1 MIGEK
6 IFLRMSIPVENR
18 PRLWSGKVVMEIVTA
33 RTEDIE
39 ELAGL
44 LGHLFA
50 QEAEF
55 QPDIDIQRRGIW
67 MVLQNPANGTIWV
80 ARNQQRIVG
89 MVMVLYT
96 VSTALGGRVGILED
110 LVVLPEFRNQG
121 IGTRLVR
128 HAAEHARQMGLLRL
142 TLLTDGDNI
151 LSQQLYQKLGWT
163 RSEMVPMRLLTPVH

>member
-1 MIGEK
+1 
-6 IFLRMSIPVENR
+6 
-18 PRLWSGKVVMEIVTA
+18 MEIVTA
-33 RTEDIE
+33 KTEDIE

-55 QPDIDIQRRGIW
+55 HPDIDIQRRGIW
-67 MVLQNPANGTIWV
+67 MVLQNPSTGTIWV
-80 ARNQQRIVG
+80 AREPQEKRIIG

-121 IGTRLVR
+121 IGTRLLR
-128 HAAEHARQMGLLRL
+128 HASEQARQMGLLRL
-142 TLLTDGDNI
+142 TLLTDGDNEPA
-151 LSQQLYQKLGWT
+151 QKLYQKLGWS
-163 RSEMVPMRLLTPVH
+163 RSEMVPMRFMTGSN

>member
-1 MIGEK
+1 
-6 IFLRMSIPVENR
+6 
-18 PRLWSGKVVMEIVTA
+18 MEIVTA

-55 QPDIDIQRRGIW
+55 QPDLDIQRRGIW
-67 MVLQNPANGTIWV
+67 MVLQNPNTGTIWV
-80 ARNQQRIVG
+80 ARDSRQRIVG

-110 LVVLPEFRNQG
+110 LIVMPEERGRG
-121 IGTRLVR
+121 IGTRLLR
-128 HAAEHARQMGLLRL
+128 HASEQARQMGLLRL
-142 TLLTDGDNI
+142 TLLTDGDNDAARK
-151 LSQQLYQKLGWT
+151 LYEKLGWK
-163 RSEMVPMRLLTPVH
+163 RSGMIPMRFMSA